1 MRIAQIVP
9 SLEEKR
15 GGPSKSVLRLAAA
28 LSRLGHEV
36 DLLATQPGN
45 EAAIREDGRLRVRQ
59 FRRDRPEFLCASSD
73 LREHLRT
80 HTYDY
85 LHHHALWL
93 RTLHYTCQA
102 GRATGA
108 RWVISPRGMLSDWSW
123 RHRRW
128 KKWLA
133 ARLVHPGA
141 FAQTNGWHATSAAE
155 ADDIR
160 RRGFSQPICVAPNGV
175 EVPVAEELTRAH
187 EVWSQLCPAVAA
199 RPVALFYSRFHRKK
213 RLLELIDLWIDIAP
227 KEWLLLVAGI
237 PQEYTVESLTNYV
250 LRHSAQDRI
259 VVFDGSDRPPPYGV
273 ASLFLLPSHTENFGL
288 VVAEAMAWGVP
299 VLVTD
304 TTPWA
309 EISAQNA
316 GWCVPWKNYG
326 AALRQAIAESTD
338 RLEQRGA
345 RARDW
350 VLARYSW
357 EQAARPLA
365 GFYERLGNMAT

>member
-9 SLEEKR
+9 SLEEKH
-15 GGPSKSVLRLAAA
+15 GGPSKSVQRLAAT

-36 DLLATQPGN
+36 DLLATRPGN
-45 EAAIREDGRLRVRQ
+45 EAAATEDGRLRVLQ

-73 LREHLRT
+73 LQEHLRQ
-80 HTYDY
+80 HAYDC

-93 RTLHYTCQA
+93 RTLHYACRA

-108 RWVISPRGMLSDWSW
+108 RLVISPRGMLSDWSW

-128 KKWLA
+128 RKWLA

-141 FAQTNGWHATSAAE
+141 FTQAHGWHATSAAE

-175 EVPVAEELTRAH
+175 EAPSAEELTRAH
-187 EVWSQLCPAVAA
+187 EVWMQLCPAIAM
-199 RPVALFYSRFHRKK
+199 RPVAVFYSRFHRKK

-227 KEWLLLVAGI
+227 REWLLLIAGI
-237 PQEYTVESLTNYV
+237 PQEYTVESLIAYV
-250 LRHSAQDRI
+250 ERHSAQERI
-259 VVFDGSDRPPPYGV
+259 VVFDGSNRPPPYGV
-273 ASLFLLPSHTENFGL
+273 ASLFLLPSHSESFGM
-288 VVAEAMAWGVP
+288 VIAEAMAWGVP

-304 TTPWA
+304 STPWA
-309 EISAQNA
+309 ELSEQNA
-316 GWCVPWKNYG
+316 GWCVPWENYG
-326 AALRQAIAESTD
+326 PALRQAIAESTD

-357 EQAARPLA
+357 EQTARPLA
-365 GFYERLGNMAT
+365 EFYDRLANTAP